1 MNRIEKFTALFQTE
15 GCDAFLITDPVNLFY
30 LTGLE
35 LSTGTLLLRPDHHAL
50 IVDGRYLEICK
61 KGSPVPVLLNKE
73 CKLKDL
79 LNGSEV
85 CGIESETTTVAS
97 FLELQKEIGIKIE
110 PKSLLERLRAIK
122 EPNEIDSLE
131 KAAELGSLGYD
142 YILALLK
149 VGVSEEELAFELE
162 FFWRKHGASGVAFD
176 PIIAFGKNSSMP
188 HYRSSSSRL
197 KSGDIVLID
206 IGVKLNHYHSDMT
219 RTLFFGKGNP
229 ELEKI
234 YAIVKEAQ
242 ERALALLKPGVKAAV
257 VDDAARSFI
266 ASKGYG
272 ENFCHSLGHGVGLD
286 IHEFP
291 LLRKASSISLEAGM
305 VLTIEPGIY
314 VPDLGG
320 VRIEDTVLI
329 TQTGYEKLTKR
340 PYA

>member
-1 MNRIEKFTALFQTE
+1 MNRIEKFTALFQSE
-15 GCDAFLITDPVNLFY
+15 GCGAFLITDPIHLYY

-35 LSTGTLLLRPDHHAL
+35 LSTGTLLLRQNHHAL

-61 KGSPVPVLLNKE
+61 KKSPVSVLLKKDCN
-73 CKLKDL
+73 LQDL
-79 LNGSEV
+79 LKGAEV
-85 CGIESETTTVAS
+85 CGIESETTTIAS
-97 FLELQKEIGIKIE
+97 YLELQKEAGIKIE

-122 EPNEIDSLE
+122 APSEIEALK

-142 YILALLK
+142 HIRSKLLE
-149 VGVSEEELAFELE
+149 GVSEEELAFEVE
-162 FFWRKHGASGVAFD
+162 FFWRKQGAEGVAFA

-188 HYRSSSSRL
+188 HYRAGSTRL
-197 KSGDIVLID
+197 KPGDIVLID

-219 RTLFFGKGNP
+219 RTLFFGEANP
-229 ELEKI
+229 ELEKV

-242 ERALALLKPGVKAAV
+242 SMALALLKPGVAASEA
-257 VDDAARSFI
+257 DDAARSFI

-272 ENFCHSLGHGVGLD
+272 KNFCHSLGHGVGLD

-291 LLRKASSISLEAGM
+291 TIRKTSENPLEAGM

-314 VPDLGG
+314 IPGIGG

-329 TQTGYEKLTKR
+329 TNNGYEKLTKC